1 MKIKLTAFQQPV
13 FREPLENLECTL
25 DMLKENNDTDWILTP
40 ECAISGYCQAPVLYQ
55 PFTVQVKHV
64 EMAITKIAEKA
75 KELGVGIGIGSSIR
89 GKDTFPYNGILFYN
103 KAGQEVSVYKKR
115 LLTQGWEGGGELHS
129 YLAGHVPSYF
139 YLDEHEQVKASAL
152 ICNDIWCMPRSAPNG
167 NPYLTIEL
175 AKNNVDVLFVASN
188 CNGVEPDPLA
198 KVWNENHLQVFAKEF
213 GFYIVHSNSATSV
226 QHQDTNFLQCSSGI
240 IGPDGNWI
248 AKCKDI
254 GMDSV
259 TAEVEIKPRVTIQ
272 KATDAIFSRS

>member
-25 DMLKENNDTDWILTP
+25 DMIEANKDTDWILTP
-40 ECAISGYCQAPVLYQ
+40 ECAVSGYCQPPVLYQ
-55 PFTVQVKHV
+55 PVTVQVQHV
-64 EMAITKIAEKA
+64 ELAITKIAERA

-103 KAGQEVSVYKKR
+103 KAGEHVSVYKKR

-129 YLAGHVPSYF
+129 YLAGQVPSYF
-139 YLDEHEQVKASAL
+139 YLDKHEQVKASAL
-152 ICNDIWCMPRSAPNG
+152 ICNDIWCMPRSAPKG
-167 NPYLTIEL
+167 NPYLPIEL

-188 CNGVEPDPLA
+188 CNGEELDPLA
-198 KVWNENHLQVFAKEF
+198 KVWNENHLQIFAKEF
-213 GFYIVHSNSATSV
+213 GFYIVHSNSATTV
-226 QHQDTNFLQCSSGI
+226 QHKETDYIQCSSGI

-248 AKCKDI
+248 VKCKNK